1 MLRNWISSRI
11 LGNATI
17 ESTVMNAQFGDLSH
31 IQNTIFDL
39 AITFGPK
46 VLVAITI
53 ILVGVFAGG
62 WVAKVVD
69 GGLRKFNLDQPVRQ
83 LLVRIVRIFVLA
95 IFVIMA
101 LQNLGV
107 QLLPLIAGLGVAGAG
122 IALAMQ
128 GVLSNIV
135 AGLTIIFTKPFR
147 VGEYISIVGEEGQVN
162 NISIFTTVLSHA
174 DQSLVVIPN
183 RKLVG
188 EILHNYGTIRQLDI
202 VVGVAYDT
210 DLDAAVAVIK
220 EILQNNPHTL
230 KDPAP
235 GVSVSLLASSGIN
248 IAVKPW
254 VNVPDYNLAKGEINQ
269 EIVKTFRNKNIVI
282 PFSQL
287 DVRMLQTKDS

>member
-1 MLRNWISSRI
+1 MAS
-11 LGNATI
+11 
-17 ESTVMNAQFGDLSH
+17 QFGDLEH

-46 VLVAITI
+46 VLVAIII

-69 GGLRKFNLDQPVRQ
+69 GGLKKFNLDPPVRQ

-122 IALAMQ
+122 VALAMQ

-147 VGEYISIVGEEGQVN
+147 VGEYISIVGEEGQVT

-188 EILHNYGTIRQLDI
+188 EILHNYGNIRQLDI

-210 DLDAAVAVIK
+210 DIDVAVSVIND
-220 EILQNNPHTL
+220 ILRNNPHTL
-230 KDPAP
+230 QDPSP
-235 GVSVSLLASSGIN
+235 VVSVSLLAPSSIN

-254 VNVPDYNLAKGEINQ
+254 VNVPDYNQARGEINR
-269 EIVKTFRNKNIVI
+269 EIVNTFRSKHIEI
-282 PFSQL
+282 PYSQL
-287 DVRMLQTKDS
+287 EVRVLKSNET